1 MIQATDFRWFD
12 GGVNITHSK
21 LHDQLEDV
29 LARAANVGVVEL
41 LAIAC
46 NLEDT
51 RTLCQ
56 LAERYPQ
63 LRVTAGVHPH
73 DAAAAPADLARQLL
87 ALAQQPAVVAIGE
100 CGLDFNRNYSPPE
113 VQRQV
118 FETQLQVAAELGL
131 PVYLHER
138 DAFTDQLAYLKRY
151 RSSIPA
157 MLAHCFT
164 GSCEELEGYLQ
175 LDCYIGITGWVCD
188 ERRGGALREAVPMIP
203 SDRLVLETD
212 APFLLP
218 RTLRPRPSYN
228 EPCWLPEIASVVAQL
243 RDESLTNLSAA
254 TWRNSQRLFGCEGW
268 RQN

>member
-1 MIQATDFRWFD
+1 MRWFD
-12 GGVNITHSK
+12 CGVNVTHSK
-21 LHDQLEDV
+21 LIEHLEEV
-29 LARAANVGVVEL
+29 LANAAEAGVVEW

-46 NLEDT
+46 NLDDT
-51 RTLCQ
+51 RVLCQ

-73 DAAAAPADLARQLL
+73 DAAAAPTDLAQQLL
-87 ALAQQPAVVAIGE
+87 ALAQHPAVVAIGE

-113 VQRQV
+113 IQRQV
-118 FETQLQVAAELGL
+118 FETQLKVAAELQL

-138 DAFTDQLAYLKRY
+138 DAFATQITYLERY
-151 RSSIPA
+151 RDAIPA

-164 GSCEELEGYLQ
+164 GSCVELEGYLK

-203 SDRLVLETD
+203 LERLVLETD

-228 EPCWLPEIASVVAQL
+228 EPRWLPEIASVVAQL
-243 RDESLTNLSAA
+243 RGESLTDLSAA
-254 TWRNSQRLFGCEGW
+254 TWQNSQRLFGCEGW